1 MVTAKDIAKEA
12 GVSRPT
18 VSLVLSG
25 RYQRDLKISEAVA
38 ERVKAAARKLNYHR
52 NAVACS
58 MRSGKTNV
66 VGFLGDLGE
75 VGNSYMMAQI
85 DGMTDALQKNN
96 YLLKLFSLKENNFHE
111 LCDQCVEQR
120 LAGVICRTTDEELL
134 EYLHIQCSENKI
146 PVVLLGNS
154 IHHDWCPRVVTDAE
168 RGMELA
174 VDHLVQTGC
183 RRIGYVN
190 VTKEMGLVIARK
202 KGFLRAMKKHKG
214 KIENAGILDFP
225 FGFTMQKE
233 HYVLLDEFYRES
245 HPDALVCVSDTVAM
259 KVEVWAY
266 SRNIRIP
273 ENLAVT
279 GFANLDF
286 AMLAVPPLT
295 TIAQPIKEMGIMA
308 AETVLQMAQQDEAT
322 ADDVVL
328 PVELIIRD
336 STAKI
341 KHQKRITTEVSK

>member
-66 VGFLGDLGE
+66 IGFLGDLGE
-75 VGNSYMMAQI
+75 IGNSYMMAQI
-85 DGMTDALQKNN
+85 DGMTDALQKHNC
-96 YLLKLFSLKENNFHE
+96 LLKLFSLKKDNFRE
-111 LCDQCVEQR
+111 LCDQCAEQR
-120 LAGVICRTTDEELL
+120 VAGVICRTADEELL
-134 EYLHIQCSENKI
+134 EYLHIQCSGNKI

-154 IHHDWCPRVVTDAE
+154 IHHDWCPRVVTDDE

-174 VDHLVQTGC
+174 VDHLVRTGC

-202 KGFLRAMKKHKG
+202 KGFLRAMKKHKE
-214 KIENAGILDFP
+214 KIENAGIVDFP
-225 FGFTMQKE
+225 FGFAMKKE
-233 HYVLLDEFYRES
+233 HYALLDKFYREN
-245 HPDALVCVSDTVAM
+245 HPDALVCVSDAVAM
-259 KVEVWAY
+259 KVEIWAY
-266 SRNIRIP
+266 SRDIRIP
-273 ENLAVT
+273 KDLSIT

-286 AMLAVPPLT
+286 AMLASPPLT
-295 TIAQPIKEMGIMA
+295 TIAQPIKEMGSMA
-308 AETVLQMAQQDEAT
+308 AEKVLQMARNEAS

-336 STAKI
+336 STAK
-341 KHQKRITTEVSK
+341 KYKKAKRTSV

>member
-183 RRIGYVN
+183 QRIGYVN

-308 AETVLQMAQQDEAT
+308 AETVLKMARNDAS